1 MKHNKK
7 VSLIKELEA
16 LKKKNVKLEQ
26 ENEFMKK
33 VIEINKK
40 AVRSK

>member
-7 VSLIKELEA
+7 VSLKKELEA
-16 LKKKNVKLEQ
+16 LKKKNAKLEQ

-40 AVRSK
+40 GL

>member
-1 MKHNKK
+1 MKYNKK

>member
-1 MKHNKK
+1 MKQDKK
-7 VSLIKELEA
+7 AMLKKELEA
-16 LKKKNVKLEQ
+16 LKKKNIKLEQ

-40 AVRSK
+40 AIRRK